1 MEGIKI
7 ADEFFMRKAIALA
20 KECAE
25 HDEVPVGAIVV
36 KDGVIISEGQNR
48 KERELNAVRH
58 AEIEAIENASR
69 ALDNWW
75 LEDCVLYVTLEP
87 CAMCTGA
94 AVNSRLKRIVFGA
107 YDDKT
112 GACGSRVNLTES
124 GLFNHDIEV
133 TGGVLKEE
141 CSGLLSAFFKKKREQ
156 KKGK

>member
-1 MEGIKI
+1 MEEIKI

-69 ALDNWW
+69 TLDNWW